1 MMKKSNKK
9 DKNNLTKND
18 KKQLSLLAND
28 WIKIQEMELIHN
40 VKKNNKSLL
49 NTKKSLKKRIG
60 KVEKIIKNQTK
71 KNRRLKLKK
80 V

>member
-1 MMKKSNKK
+1 MIKKSNKK
-9 DKNNLTKND
+9 GKNNLTKNE

-28 WIKIQEMELIHN
+28 WIKIQEMELIQN

-49 NTKKSLKKRIG
+49 NTKKSLKQRIG

-71 KNRRLKLKK
+71 KNRRLK
-80 V
+80 

>member
-1 MMKKSNKK
+1 MIKKINKK
-9 DKNNLTKND
+9 GKNNLTKKD

-28 WIKIQEMELIHN
+28 WIKIQEMELIQN

-49 NTKKSLKKRIG
+49 NTKKSLKQRIG

-71 KNRRLKLKK
+71 KNRRLK
-80 V
+80 

>member
-1 MMKKSNKK
+1 MIKKSNKK
-9 DKNNLTKND
+9 GKNNLTKND

-28 WIKIQEMELIHN
+28 WIKIQEMELIQN

-49 NTKKSLKKRIG
+49 NTKKSLKQRIG

-71 KNRRLKLKK
+71 KNRRLK
-80 V
+80 

>member
-1 MMKKSNKK
+1 MIKKSNKK
-9 DKNNLTKND
+9 GNNNLTKNE

-28 WIKIQEMELIHN
+28 WIKIQEMELIQN

-60 KVEKIIKNQTK
+60 KFEKIIKNQTK
-71 KNRRLKLKK
+71 KNRRLK
-80 V
+80 